1 MRVITETRFVLYRS
15 SVDQPFRAIEIMPTN
30 ELSRATIVAKG
41 VGWFLFLWLLGVG
54 GTALIVLPFHL
65 LVMWAMPH

>member
-1 MRVITETRFVLYRS
+1 MRGITESRFVLYRS
-15 SVDQPFRAIEIMPTN
+15 SVAQPILAIEIMPTN
-30 ELSRATIVAKG
+30 ELSRAALAAKG